1 MHKLGT
7 HLVPTTLSDICFLPA
22 PLNSK
27 TLFLRT
33 NSAISKSFLWEY
45 FALASRA
52 FLRTLNPA
60 TLAIQRYNPITSA
73 GTKMFQ
79 NVFDPIYFNYKVS

>member
-33 NSAISKSFLWEY
+33 NSAISKSFIWKY

-60 TLAIQRYNPITSA
+60 TLGIQRQLRSA